1 MSLIRTIL
9 VYQLRDLVRG
19 RWMLVY
25 GLFFLVAAE
34 LLLRYGGGDAK
45 ALLSLGSVVLFVVP
59 LVTSVYA
66 TVYLYHSREFI
77 ELLLAQPVRRD
88 VLYVGLYLGITLALA
103 AGAVTGLVVPFAVH
117 RVLLDTAL
125 RRGVITLLFAT
136 VSLTCAFT
144 GVAFLIATWC
154 EDRMRG
160 LGAAVAAW
168 LSLSLVYDALVL
180 VAVAT
185 AGNIPLERAVLGAM
199 FFNPIDLARV
209 LLLMQF
215 DAAALMGYTGAVFQ
229 RFFGGFGMLA
239 AVLAMGTWIA
249 LPAIA
254 GARAFRRKDF

>member
-1 MSLIRTIL
+1 MTRMRTIL

-19 RWMLVY
+19 RWMLAY

-66 TVYLYHSREFI
+66 TVYLSHSREFV
-77 ELLLAQPVRRD
+77 ELLLAQPVRRG
-88 VLYVGLYLGITLALA
+88 VRYVGLYLGITVALA
-103 AGAVTGLVVPFAVH
+103 AGAVAGLAIPLLVH
-117 RVLLDTAL
+117 GVLANPAL
-125 RRGVITLLFAT
+125 RGGVLTLLFAA
-136 VSLTCAFT
+136 VSLTCVFT
-144 GVAFLIATWC
+144 GVAFLIATAC

-168 LSLSLVYDALVL
+168 LALSLVYDALVL

-185 AGNIPLERAVLGAM
+185 AGNVPLERAVLGAM
-199 FFNPIDLARV
+199 FLNPIDLARV

-229 RFFGGFGMLA
+229 RFFGGFGMFA
-239 AVLAMGTWIA
+239 ALLAMATWIA
-249 LPAIA
+249 VPALA